1 MLTSLGILEK
11 TYTKVLDLMENLIVE
26 GEVIAGDDIDASL
39 LLDVPVLKTK
49 SLGLAQELSLGELA
63 APVRFRCL
71 LQVPVDSHTRETE
84 DRSAKDMY
92 ISMMKLCQVSA
103 MVETHD

>member
-1 MLTSLGILEK
+1 MLTGLGILEK
-11 TYTKVLDLMENLIVE
+11 TYTEVLDLVKNLIVE

-63 APVRFRCL
+63 APVCFRRL
-71 LQVPVDSHTRETE
+71 LQVTVDSHTRETE
-84 DRSAKDMY
+84 DRSAKDVY
-92 ISMMKLCQVSA
+92 ISISEALSSVCHS
-103 MVETHD
+103 